1 MSRKIEINKDLSD
14 KDDQKPDD
22 KVVDSAS
29 KQKAKKEK
37 TVDEKGLKNKIKR
50 KDMEIKKLKT
60 EIGGLKAEYLRQLAD
75 KENLRKRLEREK
87 TEYYQS
93 ALNDLLTEFLSVLD
107 NFERALQSDISD
119 TEESFREGVEMIYK
133 MFVSVLDKQGI
144 QQIEIKNSKF
154 DPRFHQA
161 FSSEE
166 SSDVKEP
173 MVGEE
178 YQKGYTLHERLLRP
192 SLVKV
197 VVPKKEKE

>member
-1 MSRKIEINKDLSD
+1 MSRKIEISKNISD
-14 KDDQKPDD
+14 KDDQKPDEG
-22 KVVDSAS
+22 VVNSAS
-29 KQKAKKEK
+29 KQKENIKNS
-37 TVDEKGLKNKIKR
+37 VDVKGLKNKIKK
-50 KDMEIKKLKT
+50 KDTEIKHLKMEIG
-60 EIGGLKAEYLRQLAD
+60 EFKAEYLRQLAD
-75 KENLRKRLEREK
+75 KENLRKRREREK

-93 ALNDLLTEFLSVLD
+93 ALSDILIEFLSVLD
-107 NFERALQSDISD
+107 NFERALKSDTSD
-119 TEESFREGVEMIYK
+119 TEESFREGVEMIHK

-144 QQIEIKNSKF
+144 QHIEIKNAKF

-178 YQKGYTLHERLLRP
+178 YQKGYTLHDRLLRP

-197 VVPKKEKE
+197 VVPRKVKE

>member
-1 MSRKIEINKDLSD
+1 MSRKIEINNDLSD

-29 KQKAKKEK
+29 KQKEKKEK
-37 TVDEKGLKNKIKR
+37 TVYEKGLKNKIKK
-50 KDMEIKKLKT
+50 KDMEIKNLKT